1 MSQQPAEK
9 QDWTDEAN
17 TDSHEPK
24 EDVHRSVES
33 DDEDVKGVRDD
44 TEQQEDLRRSAQS
57 DDEDGKAMHDGTE
70 QQEVLVAAHKLTT
83 RMTMWR
89 AAAQHHMK
97 RAMALNHWN
106 SAS

>member
-33 DDEDVKGVRDD
+33 DDEDVRGVRD

-57 DDEDGKAMHDGTE
+57 DDEDGKAMHDGTD
-70 QQEVLVAAHKLTT
+70 QQEVLVAAHNLTT

-97 RAMALNHWN
+97 RATALNHWN
-106 SAS
+106 STS